1 MRVSVVIPVFNEAG
15 MIGPCLDALLRQ
27 TVAPDELVV
36 VDNNST
42 DATVAALAPY
52 GDQVRLVREPRQGVQ
67 HARTA
72 GFDAATGDVLGRI
85 DADTRV
91 GPRWVEGLHTVFA
104 DPAIGAATG
113 PVSYYDMRLPRLV
126 GAGDR
131 LLRWICARTPDGL
144 DWLYGANMAVR
155 AGAWRTVR
163 NAVCHDPA
171 LHEDLDLGIHLYA
184 AGRRIVYAPELAAGT
199 SGRRIQ
205 VRRRDFRD
213 YLLTTEH
220 GIRTHDQLTAPWAV
234 QRAWLSSRLMLM
246 AFHPL
251 LLLHRLHPASAR
263 AGTVRVRPM
272 DP

>member
-1 MRVSVVIPVFNEAG
+1 MSVVVPVFNEAG
-15 MIGPCLDALLRQ
+15 MIGPCLDALLGQ
-27 TVAPDELVV
+27 SVAADEIVV

-42 DATVAALAPY
+42 DGTVAALAPY
-52 GDQVRLVREPRQGVQ
+52 ADRVRLVREPRQGVQ

-91 GPRWVEGLHTVFA
+91 GPHWVEGLHAVFA
-104 DPAIGAATG
+104 RPEVAAATG
-113 PVSYYDMRLPRLV
+113 PVNYYDMRLPRLV

-131 LLRWICARTPDGL
+131 LLRWICTRTPDGL

-155 AGAWRTVR
+155 ADAWHAVRT
-163 NAVCHDPA
+163 AVCLDPA

-184 AGRRIVYAPELAAGT
+184 AGHHIAYAPELAATT

-205 VRRRDFRD
+205 VRRSDFRD
-213 YLLTTEH
+213 YLLTTER
-220 GIRTHDQLTAPWAV
+220 GIRTHRHLTAPWAF